1 MLCSPTKEK
10 LEMKKVYVFASLLCV
25 FASAFAQ
32 KPSDV
37 PGKIVVEPDQ
47 TDIFAIPLD
56 EDADEQ
62 QQELYNLEHPNG
74 SKK

>member
-1 MLCSPTKEK
+1 
-10 LEMKKVYVFASLLCV
+10 MKKVCYTALMLMATS
-25 FASAFAQ
+25 AAFAAG
-32 KPSDV
+32 DV

-62 QQELYNLEHPNG
+62 QQELYNLEHP
-74 SKK
+74 KK